1 MDLNRAIV
9 MGHVG
14 REPTYHHMRNTDGQ
28 LCKFSV
34 ATSRKWKDKA
44 SGEQK
49 EETQWHNIVI
59 FNKYLVDLCERFV
72 QKGTRVYIEGEIK
85 TRKYVKDDI
94 DHYITEI
101 AVPQVK
107 GELIIVE
114 KGKGWGDKTSSSQP
128 TDYAKPPSPDDYD
141 DDIPF

>member
-1 MDLNRAIV
+1 MDLNRGII
-9 MGHVG
+9 MGYVG
-14 REPTYHHMRNTDGQ
+14 REPTFHQMNSGDN

-34 ATSRKWKDKA
+34 ATSRKWKEKGTGD
-44 SGEQK
+44 SK

-85 TRKYVKDDI
+85 TRTYEKDGETR
-94 DHYITEI
+94 YITELC
-101 AVPQVK
+101 VPQVK

-114 KGKGWGDKTSSSQP
+114 KGKGWTENQRSARTPAPEVHPDSSF
-128 TDYAKPPSPDDYD
+128 D